1 MIKMKFILTGTLL
14 ALAALALVHTP
25 TSALAAK
32 KNMAKVKGYISAIDT
47 TAGTVEITD
56 AAGNAVTVNVVEKTK
71 IHKNNVEGAAIDA
84 LALGDK
90 AKAKYNAD
98 TLDAKRIHAK
108 SPRVHGVITAVGANS
123 VTIENGQ
130 GVEVTVL
137 VTANTKI
144 KRNGAP
150 ATLADLVVGDQ
161 AKAKYD
167 PTTMEARH
175 VHASG

>member
-1 MIKMKFILTGTLL
+1 MTKMKFILAGTLL
-14 ALAALALVHTP
+14 ALAAFALVLGP
-25 TSALAAK
+25 TSTLAAK
-32 KNMAKVKGYISAIDT
+32 KNMVKVKGYISAIDT

-71 IHKNNVEGAAIDA
+71 IHKNNVEGAAIES

-98 TLDAKRIHAK
+98 TLDAKRIQAK
-108 SPRVHGVITAVGANS
+108 SPKAHGVITAVDADS
-123 VTIENGQ
+123 VTIKNAQ
-130 GVEVTVL
+130 GVEVTIL
-137 VTANTKI
+137 VTVNTKI
-144 KRNGAP
+144 TRNDAP

-167 PTTMEARH
+167 PTTMEAKH